1 MKDYLSIGEAS
12 RYCGL
17 SISTLRR
24 MEEDGRLKA
33 HHRPSG
39 GIADTRLNNL
49 THSLNNRVAII
60 EKLSPMPESQLI
72 NKRMI

>member
-24 MEEDGRLKA
+24 MEEDGRLEA
-33 HHRPSG
+33 HHRTFG
-39 GIADTRLNNL
+39 R
-49 THSLNNRVAII
+49 HRRYSLNQLNALVEKPCEDNRAVVAVW
-60 EKLSPMPESQLI
+60 LGNYL
-72 NKRMI
+72 